1 MSHSP
6 QSMHLR
12 SSPVSRAAAILAIAA
27 SLVTFGAVS
36 PAGASVEKAS
46 HSSATSVVTYWD
58 RSDFTIP
65 PLLVKQFNATH
76 HNIRVEFT
84 PVNTTIEPTKL
95 ATAIRAGT
103 EPDLVGID
111 DIEIGQ
117 FIAEGA
123 MENVTKYIK
132 PMLSYLNKGQ
142 AQSVSWPGG
151 YYGFPEYADLSVLYW
166 NKTLFKEA
174 GLNPNA
180 APANF
185 AEILADAKKVT
196 ALGHGKYGFSFAGE
210 CPGCENF
217 TELPDVWAT
226 GQNVVKGPVNHEVPT
241 VENNVPLKETLT
253 LYHELWA
260 DKFVPISDRTDTG
273 TTWGDNFKSGNI
285 GILPLSYDFAGTLQ
299 KAHVKFQWGMTT
311 LPGPD
316 GGYSTFDGGADFGI
330 LKGAKNPTGALEFV
344 KWVLQKHQQLEY
356 PSNGVT
362 PVRTDVLTPAYKA
375 KYPLDAIALKALAH
389 GNLTVGPAAT
399 DIYHPLNGA
408 WQTMFDL
415 AVYEGQ
421 ITKALKVGQS
431 DYASEIASV
440 AR

>member
-1 MSHSP
+1 MIHAMNSHHP
-6 QSMHLR
+6 YVK
-12 SSPVSRAAAILAIAA
+12 PVSRAAATLAMAA
-27 SLVTFGAVS
+27 SLVSFGAAS
-36 PAGASVEKAS
+36 PAGASVPRQS
-46 HSSATSVVTYWD
+46 HGRTVSVVTYWD
-58 RSDFTIP
+58 RSGFTLP
-65 PLLVKQFNATH
+65 PLLVRQFNATH
-76 HNIRVEFT
+76 PNIKVEFT
-84 PVNTTIEPTKL
+84 PVNTDIEPTKL

-103 EPDLVGID
+103 QPDLVGID

-142 AQSVSWPGG
+142 VESVSWPGG
-151 YYGFPEYADLSVLYW
+151 YFGFPEYADLSVLYW

-185 AEILADAKKVT
+185 AEILSDAKKVN

-241 VENNVPLKETLT
+241 VESNVPLKETLT

-260 DKFVPISDRTDTG
+260 DKLVPTSDRTDTG
-273 TTWGDNFKSGNI
+273 TTWGDNFKAGKV
-285 GILPLSYDFAGTLQ
+285 GIEPQDYGFSDTLKQ
-299 KAHVKFQWGMTT
+299 DHVKFQWGMTA

-330 LKGAKNPTGALEFV
+330 PKGAKNPSGALTFV
-344 KWVLQKHQQLEY
+344 KWVLQKSQQLEF
-356 PSNGVT
+356 PANGMT
-362 PVRTDVLTPAYKA
+362 PVRTDILTPSYKA
-375 KYPLDAIALKALAH
+375 RFRLDSIALKALAH

-399 DIYHPLNGA
+399 EIYHPLNGA
-408 WQTMFDL
+408 WQAMFDE
-415 AVYEGQ
+415 AVYSGNVTQ
-421 ITKALKVGQS
+421 ALKIGQS
-431 DYASEIASV
+431 DYASEIASA